1 MRARSFFNNLREASF
16 RGARFEVDDVEA
28 SGGRR
33 VVLHEYPLRDTPYSE
48 DLGRR
53 AREFSVRGYI
63 IQGRTYD
70 YASARADVL
79 KALEAYGPGE
89 LVHPWHGEVNV
100 VVDDYRLRESMERGG
115 LLELDIRFREAGQLA
130 NPTASADTAK
140 GVASAASSVRQA
152 LKNSFLSAFAP
163 ALDEIDKAV
172 TALNDAA
179 SLAMEYL
186 GLPQSLIAEGLA
198 YVQSLI
204 ATPAAFFDALV
215 GLFGGLLGNENG
227 TESGEKALAA
237 PVTDASFSIASGEGT
252 APLESI
258 LGGSAVITTEAGRV
272 IRDTVAQVVVIEAA
286 ASTAHAEYATAD
298 DALADRDAVVE
309 GLDTI
314 EPAADDAVF
323 LGLAELRRAVV
334 TDLTTRGAELPRV
347 RAVTLPGTVPALVA
361 AYRIHADAGR
371 ADEIVSRNRIRHPG
385 RVPGGTPL
393 EVLSE

>member
-1 MRARSFFNNLREASF
+1 MPARSFFSNLREASF

-70 YASARADVL
+70 YATARADLL

-89 LVHPWHGEVNV
+89 LVHPWHGEVRV

-115 LLELDIRFREAGQLA
+115 LLELDIRFREAGQLT
-130 NPTASADTAK
+130 NPTASADTAR
-140 GVASAASSVRQA
+140 GVTSAASSVRQA

-198 YVQSLI
+198 WAQSLI
-204 ATPAAFFDALV
+204 ATPAALFDALV
-215 GLFGGLLGNENG
+215 GIFGGLLDNESSN
-227 TESGEKALAA
+227 ESGEKALAA
-237 PVTDASFSIASGEGT
+237 PVPDASFSIASGEGT

-272 IRDTVAQVVVIEAA
+272 IRHTVAQVVVVEAA
-286 ASTAHAEYATAD
+286 ASTAHTEYATAD

-347 RAVTLPGTVPALVA
+347 RSVTLPGTVPALVA

>member
-70 YASARADVL
+70 YATARADLL

-89 LVHPWHGEVNV
+89 LVHPWHGEVSV

-130 NPTASADTAK
+130 NPTASADTAQS
-140 GVASAASSVRQA
+140 VTTAATSVRQA
-152 LKNSFLSAFAP
+152 LKDSFLLTFAP
-163 ALDEIDKAV
+163 ALERLD
-172 TALNDAA
+172 
-179 SLAMEYL
+179 SLAGVLDEAVGLAMDYL
-186 GLPQSLIAEGLA
+186 GLPQSLMAAGLA
-198 YVQSLI
+198 RMQSLL
-204 ATPAAFFDALV
+204 ATPAALFDALS
-215 GLFGGLLGNENG
+215 GLFGDLLGNGN
-227 TESGEKALAA
+227 
-237 PVTDASFSIASGEGT
+237 EGT
-252 APLESI
+252 AVTTASGTAARTSSRAVIAASSDALERL
-258 LGGSAVITTEAGRV
+258 LGGSAVITSPAGRV
-272 IRDTVAQVVVIEAA
+272 LRDMVAQVVVVEAA
-286 ASTAHAEYATAD
+286 ASTAHTDYTTAD

-309 GLDTI
+309 SLDTI
-314 EPAADDAVF
+314 EPVAGDSVF
-323 LGLAELRRAVV
+323 RCLAELRRAVV

-347 RAVTLPGTVPALVA
+347 RSVTLPGTVPALVA

>member
-140 GVASAASSVRQA
+140 GVASAASSARQA

-163 ALDEIDKAV
+163 ALDEIDKVA
-172 TALNDAA
+172 TALDDAA

-204 ATPAAFFDALV
+204 ATPAALFDALV

-237 PVTDASFSIASGEGT
+237 PVPDASFSIASGEGT

-258 LGGSAVITTEAGRV
+258 LGGSASITTEAERV

-286 ASTAHAEYATAD
+286 ASTAHTEYATAD
-298 DALADRDAVVE
+298 DALADRDAAVE

-323 LGLAELRRAVV
+323 PGLAELRRAVV

-347 RAVTLPGTVPALVA
+347 RSVTLPGTVPALVA

>member
-16 RGARFEVDDVEA
+16 RGARFEVDEVEA

-140 GVASAASSVRQA
+140 GVASAASSARQA

-227 TESGEKALAA
+227 TESGEKVLAA
-237 PVTDASFSIASGEGT
+237 PVPDASFSIASGEGT

-258 LGGSAVITTEAGRV
+258 LGGSAVITTEAGRM

-347 RAVTLPGTVPALVA
+347 RSVTLPGTVPALVA

>member
-115 LLELDIRFREAGQLA
+115 LLELDIHFREAGQLA

-140 GVASAASSVRQA
+140 GVASAAFSARQA

-215 GLFGGLLGNENG
+215 GLFGGLLGNE
-227 TESGEKALAA
+227 SGEKVLAA
-237 PVTDASFSIASGEGT
+237 PVPDASFSIASGEGT

-258 LGGSAVITTEAGRV
+258 LGGSASITTEAGRM

-347 RAVTLPGTVPALVA
+347 RSVTLPGTVPALVA

>member
-16 RGARFEVDDVEA
+16 RGARFEVDEVEA

-130 NPTASADTAK
+130 NPTSSADTAK
-140 GVASAASSVRQA
+140 GVASAASSARQA

-227 TESGEKALAA
+227 TESGEKVLAA
-237 PVTDASFSIASGEGT
+237 PVPDASFSIASGEGT

-258 LGGSAVITTEAGRV
+258 LGGSAVITTEAGRM

-347 RAVTLPGTVPALVA
+347 RSVTLPGTVPALVA

>member
-70 YASARADVL
+70 YATARADVL

-140 GVASAASSVRQA
+140 GVASAASSARQA

-227 TESGEKALAA
+227 TDSGEKALAA
-237 PVTDASFSIASGEGT
+237 PVPDASFSIASGEGT

-272 IRDTVAQVVVIEAA
+272 IRHTVAQVVVIEAA

-347 RAVTLPGTVPALVA
+347 RSVTLPGTVPALVA

>member
-140 GVASAASSVRQA
+140 GVASAASSARQA

-227 TESGEKALAA
+227 TDSGEKALAA
-237 PVTDASFSIASGEGT
+237 PVPDASFSIASGEGT

-272 IRDTVAQVVVIEAA
+272 IRHTVAQVVVIEAA

-347 RAVTLPGTVPALVA
+347 RSVTLPGTVPALVA